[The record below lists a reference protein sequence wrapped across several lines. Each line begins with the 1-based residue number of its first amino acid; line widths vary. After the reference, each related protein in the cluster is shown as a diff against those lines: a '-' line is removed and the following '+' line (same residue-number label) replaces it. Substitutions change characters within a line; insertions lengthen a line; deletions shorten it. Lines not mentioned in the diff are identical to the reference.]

1 MSGWAEKRGY
11 QRVAFLCR
19 VDLTA
24 DDGATVAASTVDIS
38 LGGAG
43 VASPRF
49 VAEGKAV
56 TLTFHLRD
64 KQGAPAVERV
74 IGRVAHARA
83 DVDGHL
89 LGVEFLQP
97 LQKVSNPLLTR
108 AVERL

>member
-1 MSGWAEKRGY
+1 MSGWAEKRNC

-24 DDGATVAASTVDIS
+24 EGATIAATTVDIS

-49 VAEGKAV
+49 VAAGKAV
-56 TLTFHLRD
+56 NLAFHLRD
-64 KQGAPAVERV
+64 RQGAPAVERV
-74 IGRVAHARA
+74 AGRVANARA
-83 DVDGHL
+83 DVDGL
-89 LGVEFLQP
+89 ILGIEFIQP
-97 LQKVSNPLLTR
+97 LQKASTPLLTR

>member
-1 MSGWAEKRGY
+1 MGGWAEKREY
-11 QRVAFLCR
+11 QRVGFLCR

-24 DDGATVAASTVDIS
+24 DGATIEASSVDIS

-49 VAEGKAV
+49 VAMGKAV
-56 TLTFHLRD
+56 TLAFHLRD
-64 KQGAPAVERV
+64 RQGAPAVERV
-74 IGRVAHARA
+74 AGRVAHARS

-97 LQKVSNPLLTR
+97 LQKASNPLLTR

>member
-1 MSGWAEKRGY
+1 MSGWAEKRIY

-24 DDGATVAASTVDIS
+24 DDGATIASTVDIS
-38 LGGAG
+38 LGGCG

-49 VAEGKAV
+49 VAMGKVV
-56 TLTFHLRD
+56 TLAFHLRD

-74 IGRVAHARA
+74 AGRVAHARA

-89 LGVEFLQP
+89 LGVEFLEP
-97 LQKVSNPLLTR
+97 LQKASSPLLTR